1 MPIEQSAL
9 KSYLQGQIELGDAE
23 VYFDEPWALVP
34 KNLSKVPIK
43 LQSKNVVEAS
53 LRAPV
58 SSPSSV
64 VNSAASLSTSL
75 ISDTEPVSELYAFQK
90 ARHLN
95 DFNAALAEDPI
106 YAKGAPVILG
116 TGALRPKAMLLFAS
130 PSKMDLAAGGIWKT
144 EAGLML
150 ERLFQSLNMEQN
162 QLYYTYFYKREA
174 LRPISSLI
182 EIQLRKMISKEIAL
196 VQPELI
202 VLFGESSLQH
212 IFGRGKTFAQ
222 SVGTAMEFEGINTT
236 VLVDPYE
243 MMEDKN
249 LKRLTWNVHIPASGF
264 FVKR

>member
-34 KNLSKVPIK
+34 KATLKTPVKASVKASIK
-43 LQSKNVVEAS
+43 TDAEHQSLPLQSS
-53 LRAPV
+53 G
-58 SSPSSV
+58 SFTS
-64 VNSAASLSTSL
+64 SL
-75 ISDTEPVSELYAFQK
+75 ISDNESVAEVYGFQK

-95 DFNAALAEDPI
+95 DFNAALAEDPV
-106 YAKGAPVILG
+106 YAKRAPLIFG
-116 TGALRPKAMLLFAS
+116 TGSLRPKAMLLFAS
-130 PSKMDLAAGGIWKT
+130 PSASDSSAGGIWHT

-162 QLYYTYFYKREA
+162 QLYYTYFYKRES

-202 VLFGESSLQH
+202 VLFGENTLQH
-212 IFGRGKTFAQ
+212 IFGRSKNFAQ

-236 VLVDPYE
+236 VLVDPYK
-243 MMEDKN
+243 MLADKN
-249 LKRLTWNVHIPASGF
+249 LKRLTWNNHIPASGF

>member
-9 KSYLQGQIELGDAE
+9 KSYLQGQIDLGDAE

-34 KNLSKVPIK
+34 KATFKAPLKAPNRTNAEP
-43 LQSKNVVEAS
+43 QSLAVAQ
-53 LRAPV
+53 
-58 SSPSSV
+58 PSGSFT
-64 VNSAASLSTSL
+64 SSL
-75 ISDTEPVSELYAFQK
+75 ISDNESVAEVYGFQK

-95 DFNAALAEDPI
+95 DFNAALAEDPV
-106 YAKGAPVILG
+106 YAKGVPLIFG
-116 TGALRPKAMLLFAS
+116 TGSLRPKAMLLFAS
-130 PSKMDLAAGGIWKT
+130 PSSSDSSARGIWHT

-150 ERLFQSLNMEQN
+150 ERLFQSLNIEQN

-212 IFGRGKTFAQ
+212 IFGRSKNFAQ

-236 VLVDPYE
+236 VLVDPYK
-243 MMEDKN
+243 MLEDKN
-249 LKRLTWNVHIPASGF
+249 LKRLTWNNHIPASGF

>member
-9 KSYLQGQIELGDAE
+9 KSYLQGQIDLGDAE
-23 VYFDEPWALVP
+23 VYFDDPWALVP
-34 KNLSKVPIK
+34 KATLKVPLK
-43 LQSKNVVEAS
+43 APNRTNAEPQSLAVAQPS
-53 LRAPV
+53 GSF
-58 SSPSSV
+58 SS
-64 VNSAASLSTSL
+64 SL
-75 ISDTEPVSELYAFQK
+75 ISDNESVAEVYGFQK

-95 DFNAALAEDPI
+95 DFNAALAEDPV
-106 YAKGAPVILG
+106 YAKGVPLIFG
-116 TGALRPKAMLLFAS
+116 TGSLRPKAMLLFAS
-130 PSKMDLAAGGIWKT
+130 PSASDSSAHGIWHT

-150 ERLFQSLNMEQN
+150 ERLFQSLNIEQN

-212 IFGRGKTFAQ
+212 IFGRSKNFAQ

-236 VLVDPYE
+236 VLVDPYK
-243 MMEDKN
+243 MLEDKN
-249 LKRLTWNVHIPASGF
+249 LKRLTWNNHIPASGF